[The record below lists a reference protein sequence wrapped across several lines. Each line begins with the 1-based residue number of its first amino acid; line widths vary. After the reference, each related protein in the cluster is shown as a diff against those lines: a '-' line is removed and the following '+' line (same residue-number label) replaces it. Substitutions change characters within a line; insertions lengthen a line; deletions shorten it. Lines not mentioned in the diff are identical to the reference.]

1 MDAGESLSH
10 APDRLLDIKEAAAL
24 LRLRPRTIYA
34 MVAER
39 RIPYR
44 KAGRLL
50 RFERAEL
57 LEWSKEQ
64 ATTGATDSGLR
75 VVNW

>member
-1 MDAGESLSH
+1 MLPTSTKRVETEN
-10 APDRLLDIKEAAAL
+10 LLTVKEAAAFL
-24 LRLRPRTIYA
+24 SLKPRTIYA

-64 ATTGATDSGLR
+64 AATDAADGGLR

>member
-1 MDAGESLSH
+1 MDTGESLSY
-10 APDRLLDIKEAAAL
+10 APDRLLDINEAAAL
-24 LRLRPRTIYA
+24 LRLKPRTIYA

-64 ATTGATDSGLR
+64 ATTSKADGGLR

>member
-1 MDAGESLSH
+1 MKSNTSETNE
-10 APDRLLDIKEAAAL
+10 PERLLTVKDAAAFL
-24 LRLRPRTIYA
+24 SLKPRTIYA

-50 RFERAEL
+50 RFERSEL

-64 ATTGATDSGLR
+64 AAIGATDAGLR